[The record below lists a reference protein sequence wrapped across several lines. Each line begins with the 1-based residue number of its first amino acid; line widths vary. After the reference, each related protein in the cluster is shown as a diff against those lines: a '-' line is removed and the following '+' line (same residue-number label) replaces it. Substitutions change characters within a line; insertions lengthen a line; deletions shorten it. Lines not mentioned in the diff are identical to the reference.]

1 VSSKLGGGN
10 GAVVCDLY
18 DIGGT
23 IRKGGGGELREYKK
37 QL

>member
-10 GAVVCDLY
+10 GAVVCYLY

-23 IRKGGGGELREYKK
+23 IRKGVGELREYEK